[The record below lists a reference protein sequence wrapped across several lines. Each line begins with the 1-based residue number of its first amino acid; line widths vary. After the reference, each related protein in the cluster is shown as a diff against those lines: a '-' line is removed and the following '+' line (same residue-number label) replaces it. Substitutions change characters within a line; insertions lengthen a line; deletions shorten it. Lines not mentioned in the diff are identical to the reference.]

1 MKQATDFC
9 LENKASARYTYN
21 LNSKI
26 CGKQLEAIKACW
38 DRLERDQEQEVLLL
52 GGPYLTVCLCSKA
65 QPEGTDRCRASGQVW
80 SGLGMRA
87 FILTSHEHLLSSTC
101 QVGLGPNAGR
111 ALWLA
116 GKEFKKKRGAHLS
129 LLNDCM

>member
-87 FILTSHEHLLSSTC
+87 FILTFMNIYCLLRVRLALVPTQAGLCGWQGKSLKRSEELTC
-101 QVGLGPNAGR
+101 
-111 ALWLA
+111 
-116 GKEFKKKRGAHLS
+116 LS
-129 LLNDCM
+129 